1 MEGLHHLSVSEVC
14 LWERAV
20 LNAAL
25 ETVAVLETERICF
38 QSGAPRLSD
47 QSTVMKITFR
57 VRCLN
62 ERA

>member
-1 MEGLHHLSVSEVC
+1 MEVLHHLSVSEVFF
-14 LWERAV
+14 WERAV

-25 ETVAVLETERICF
+25 E
-38 QSGAPRLSD
+38 RLPSLRRSVYFSKVVP